1 MGEGESVETFGEKE
15 RDPSLPQPS
24 LLTSSTSTTTHRSHH
39 DVTLQKRKKKKEK
52 RKEKKKNHHHHRD
65 LATPRSTINR
75 PPLHTKR
82 KSGSEGERTKGER
95 ESLKN
100 ERGLKNT

>member
-24 LLTSSTSTTTHRSHH
+24 LLASSASTTTHRSHH
-39 DVTLQKRKKKKEK
+39 DVTLQEKKKKY
-52 RKEKKKNHHHHRD
+52 HHHRD

-82 KSGSEGERTKGER
+82 NREWETERKSGSKGERTEGER

>member
-1 MGEGESVETFGEKE
+1 MGEGKSVETFGEKE
-15 RDPSLPQPS
+15 RDPLISPQCD
-24 LLTSSTSTTTHRSHH
+24 LAEE
-39 DVTLQKRKKKKEK
+39 KKKK
-52 RKEKKKNHHHHRD
+52 NHHHRD

-82 KSGSEGERTKGER
+82 NREWETKRKSESEGERTEGER